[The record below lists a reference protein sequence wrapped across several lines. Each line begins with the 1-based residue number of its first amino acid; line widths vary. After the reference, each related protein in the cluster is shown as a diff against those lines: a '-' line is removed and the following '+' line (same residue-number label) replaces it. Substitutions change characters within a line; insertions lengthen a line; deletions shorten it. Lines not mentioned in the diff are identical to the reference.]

1 MIYQLLQDRN
11 MHEFI
16 VIILGTYLSAWVIDW
31 FFGRFLVRSAKILN
45 SNDPTKYRFLR
56 HFLRAII
63 YITGLGWA
71 VSEVPYLKTLSSSLL
86 AGAGVLA
93 VAVGLASQQALSNI
107 VAGLFIIMF
116 KPFRINDRLKLNK
129 DNLLQG
135 VVEDITLRHTVI
147 RDFENRR
154 IVVPNS
160 VISQEIIINA
170 DLADDKIIKYIE
182 FNVSLT
188 ANIELAKEIMRDEV
202 SKHEFQL
209 DPRSE
214 EEIKHGTP
222 EIPVRMVAIG
232 EYFVTLRAW
241 ACAKNASNAFE
252 MYCDLLES
260 IKKRFDSEGVE
271 IPVPQ
276 RNIHNN

>member
-1 MIYQLLQDRN
+1 MFNLLQDRN
-11 MHEFI
+11 TFEFI
-16 VIILGTYLSAWVIDW
+16 VISIGTLSLAYVIDVY
-31 FFGRFLVRSAKILN
+31 FNRFLKKSATLLN

-56 HFLRAII
+56 HFLRALI
-63 YITGLGWA
+63 YITGLAWA
-71 VSEVPYLKTLSSSLL
+71 ISEVPYLKTLSSSLL

-107 VAGLFIIMF
+107 VSGLFIIMF

-129 DNLLQG
+129 DHLLQG

-154 IVVPNS
+154 IIVPNS

-170 DLADDKIIKYIE
+170 DFGDEKIIRYIE
-182 FNVSLT
+182 LNVSLK
-188 ANIELAKEIMRDEV
+188 ADLQKAKAIMREEV
-202 SKHEFQL
+202 LNHKFQI

-214 EEIKHGTP
+214 EDIENGDS
-222 EIPVRMVAIG
+222 EVPVRIVAIG
-232 EYFVTLRAW
+232 EYFVTVRAW
-241 ACAKNASNAFE
+241 ACAKDASKAYE

-260 IKKRFDSEGVE
+260 IKFRFDNEGIE

-276 RNIHNN
+276 RFIQQ